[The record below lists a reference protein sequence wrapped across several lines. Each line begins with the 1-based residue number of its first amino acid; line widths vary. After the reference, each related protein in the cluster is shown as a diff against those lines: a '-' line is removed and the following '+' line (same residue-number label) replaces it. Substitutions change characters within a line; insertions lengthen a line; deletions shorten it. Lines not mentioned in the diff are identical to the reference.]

1 MTTVRIYQFVEDL
14 DISAGMYGMVQRI
27 ETTAK
32 KMHATLSAWSS
43 RVEDR
48 RQLALMSDHLL
59 QDIGLSHAEV
69 SAEIDKWFWQ
79 S

>member
-27 ETTAK
+27 EATAK
-32 KMHATLSAWSS
+32 KMHSTLSVWSS

-48 RQLALMSDHLL
+48 RQLALMSDRLL
-59 QDIGLSHAEV
+59 QDIGLSRAEV